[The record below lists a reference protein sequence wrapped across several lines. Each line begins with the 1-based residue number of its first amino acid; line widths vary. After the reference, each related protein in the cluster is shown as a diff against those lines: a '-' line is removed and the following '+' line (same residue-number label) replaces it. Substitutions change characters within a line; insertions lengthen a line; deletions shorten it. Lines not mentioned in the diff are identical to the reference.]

1 MKNIITTVAVAG
13 LLTVPGLAL
22 AEDIAPAP
30 ALPLPVSAFVEPDVY
45 YAIDAEQINAEVKMN
60 VSAFNAYLEVIPT
73 FSVDDLELTSSTAEL
88 GYNLEVNVATV
99 TPYVKTELDEDF
111 NSDDTIVGIK
121 AHFGF

>member
-22 AEDIAPAP
+22 AEGTAPA
-30 ALPLPVSAFVEPDVY
+30 LPVSAFVEPDVY

-99 TPYVKTELDEDF
+99 TPYVKTELDKDF
-111 NSDDTIVGIK
+111 KSDDTIVGIK

>member
-1 MKNIITTVAVAG
+1 MKNFLTTVAVAG
-13 LLTVPGLAL
+13 LLTVPALAL
-22 AEDIAPAP
+22 AEGAAPE
-30 ALPLPVSAFVEPDVY
+30 LPLPVSAFVEPNVY
-45 YAIDAEQINAEVKMN
+45 YAIDAEEINAEVKMN

-73 FSVDDLELTSSTAEL
+73 FNVDDLELTSSTVEL

-99 TPYVKTELDEDF
+99 TPYVKTELDKDF

>member
-22 AEDIAPAP
+22 AEGTAP

-99 TPYVKTELDEDF
+99 TPYVKTELDKDF